1 MRTNHRMITL
11 NPFLCLF
18 GEKGEWFILSDI
30 YKRREAMPHTKYRTI
45 LANDKGQTL
54 THLAK

>member
-1 MRTNHRMITL
+1 MITL

-18 GEKGEWFILSDI
+18 REKGEWFILSDI
-30 YKRREAMPHTKYRTI
+30 YKRREAMSHTKHRTI